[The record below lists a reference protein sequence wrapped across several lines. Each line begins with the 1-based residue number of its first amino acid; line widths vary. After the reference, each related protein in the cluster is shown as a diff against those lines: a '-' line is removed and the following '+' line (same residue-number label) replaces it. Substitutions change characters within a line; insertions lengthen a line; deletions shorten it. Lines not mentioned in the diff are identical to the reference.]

1 MHDASLKSHA
11 VIILK
16 VSLVFCH
23 TLHALLLLYYLV
35 VCYDGANYMRCYLV
49 RLGQSILT
57 FQQKHSLPCFLLT
70 QSDILIN
77 PEL

>member
-11 VIILK
+11 AIILK
-16 VSLVFCH
+16 VSLMFCH

-35 VCYDGANYMRCYLV
+35 VCYDSANYMRCCLV

-57 FQQKHSLPCFLLT
+57 FQQKHSLPCILLT